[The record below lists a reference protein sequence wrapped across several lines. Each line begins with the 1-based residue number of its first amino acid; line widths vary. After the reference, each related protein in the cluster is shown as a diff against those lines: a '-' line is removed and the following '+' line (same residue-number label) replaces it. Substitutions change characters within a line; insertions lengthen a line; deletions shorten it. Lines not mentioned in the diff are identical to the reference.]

1 MRCGS
6 NNKKYRPY
14 SYNNITFNN
23 THINM
28 TKLKNSKINN
38 KMDNQDSVT
47 KHDKTSKRKK
57 NSHVQGA
64 TLFAKSAE
72 VAIQLIQ

>member
-1 MRCGS
+1 
-6 NNKKYRPY
+6 
-14 SYNNITFNN
+14 
-23 THINM
+23 M